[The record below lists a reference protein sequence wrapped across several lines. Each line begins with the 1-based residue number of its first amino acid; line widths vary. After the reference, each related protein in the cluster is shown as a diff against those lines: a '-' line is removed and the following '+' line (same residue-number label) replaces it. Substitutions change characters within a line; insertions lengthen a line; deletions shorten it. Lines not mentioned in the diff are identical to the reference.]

1 MERKRDQCDIAF
13 HRTTFCQDHRAS
25 AGQLY
30 CAGATFPFT
39 PLLTECQHIHV
50 LCDKYAFNGLY
61 YSKRLCRPISDSG
74 VTKRKIAQEQAARI
88 NIDTLVRIRHLF
100 DSAPRDPQSRRGGL
114 AYRPTRFGSE
124 EGSNCCKRGAK
135 YSSSCVGGG
144 AGGGAGYNLHTSLGK
159 RSDGTGVHASLGV
172 RYPTA
177 TAAQIAAQALNRPFH
192 GKPVSSSAA
201 AVRPH
206 QIADPRP
213 KATPNLGAPDALGY
227 SAKPSKNPLMTRR
240 LTTVLTARRAIVPKI
255 ASG

>member
-1 MERKRDQCDIAF
+1 VRAPGSCTVPAQHFLLRLSLRNVNVFTYFAISTLSMDCTIRRGCAVPFPTQESQRERLLKNKSL
-13 HRTTFCQDHRAS
+13 AS
-25 AGQLY
+25 ILI
-30 CAGATFPFT
+30 
-39 PLLTECQHIHV
+39 LS
-50 LCDKYAFNGLY
+50 
-61 YSKRLCRPISDSG
+61 SKSG
-74 VTKRKIAQEQAARI
+74 IFLILRQEVGR
-88 NIDTLVRIRHLF
+88 V
-100 DSAPRDPQSRRGGL
+100 GGL